1 MILTKLEF
9 NSKYPLEINTL
20 QTNDLDQH
28 TDRFHRIWA
37 GIFGFMAIIFIVSGA
52 WNVSDRAATA
62 KEKVHER
69 LMDHS
74 IALAEAINPEI
85 AKSFSFTAEDM
96 GTPAFERLCRQLS
109 EYAAISGY
117 SGIITVAAQNET
129 LVYGPSSSDIRTKG
143 DKSDCGTPPPGST
156 YDDPAGDI
164 LLEHLRAGNIFL
176 HDSSHETSNERDK
189 DALHVFAPVIDPRDG
204 NVIMMVGTVIAKGDV
219 NGFLDRKFRKELI
232 YATIPVIILLAGA
245 GVLMWRRRIHGKF
258 KGLVQYTEAI
268 IFAVLGLALT
278 LIAAAVFSN
287 DEARSRSDIFDQT
300 ANTRA
305 NVVMDRVRDLRLYKL
320 ESLTRFFQGSIHV
333 DHDEFALFT
342 APMVRESGILGMGWA
357 SQVEDVQ
364 KNVFERRVRD
374 EGLAD
379 FNIWQKSADG
389 RKKEP
394 VANRDVYYPVKYAA
408 PMADNEAVIGFD
420 LGSEPLRRSA
430 LETAKRTRLPTAT
443 DALVPIGRGDDTTG
457 ILIFKPVFASTWY
470 DQQGLVIAALCMDD
484 FLAAALRAEVFLGNN
499 ATTSLHS
506 IDENVEAE
514 HMASY
519 PFKDP
524 GDKPNPTLETK
535 NESALF
541 PPVPSSF
548 RPLFFFGK
556 TYVIANHPTP
566 SFFNA
571 HPPVAAKRTLI
582 SGALITTL
590 LTALA
595 AVVIRRRTALESMV
609 ASRTARLKEHAN
621 ELERRV
627 NERTAAMKRAKEDA
641 ENANRAKSE
650 FLAVMSHEI
659 RTPMQGVIGMLDVLE
674 QTSLVGSQVEM
685 VTTIRESATSLL
697 DIIDDILD
705 FSKIE
710 AGRLELE
717 NDATNICSV
726 VDNSVDLIRDMAWK
740 KGVEL
745 SVFVEPAL
753 CATVLGDETRLRQ
766 ILVNLLSNA
775 LKFSSGL
782 DRPGRVSLRAETR
795 LKNETHVTVAFTVT
809 DNGVGMTEKTLSQ
822 LFVPFAQADASTTR
836 RFGGTGLGLPITANL
851 IKQMGGEIAVSSRL
865 EEGSQFTATIPF
877 TYADGKPPEDASP
890 ADISGLRCLVIGG
903 KESLADDLTAYLAW
917 EGMVVEQAPDMD
929 KADRLIDNQ
938 PPGLWIWVVDTGN
951 APVPF
956 ERLEKA
962 VRARRDLDI
971 RCVSVQRGRRKK
983 PRHQTDYMVTIDS
996 SGMRRKAFL
1005 LAVAAAAGRAG
1016 LDVSMKYTPDRT
1028 ASPELSK
1035 AAARRLGRLILLVED
1050 NETNRKVIV
1059 QQLSLIGYVADTA
1072 STGREAF
1079 TKWKTAPYSLVLADL
1094 HMPDM
1099 DGYELAARIRRSE
1112 EGKTRIPVIA
1122 FTAGTLKDAD
1132 DRLRSAGFD
1141 DWLRKPARLAELKI
1155 IIDKWTGGMPGEAAS
1170 APPASGGN
1178 RPSEP
1183 DHSLPV
1189 DTGVLKEMVGDD
1201 PEVVQK
1207 LLADFLKTVGETAAE
1222 IRRAYLNKDQRA
1234 IGDAAHKLK
1243 SAARFAG
1250 AAALGDLCAQLEQ
1263 AGREGAEALI
1273 ERYFPEFE
1281 AERARVEA
1289 FIKTI
1294 I

>member
-1 MILTKLEF
+1 M
-9 NSKYPLEINTL
+9 
-20 QTNDLDQH
+20 NDLDQH

-69 LMDHS
+69 LMNRS
-74 IALAEAINPEI
+74 IALAEAVNPEI

-96 GTPAFERLCRQLS
+96 EKPAFERLCRQLS

-117 SGIITVAAQNET
+117 SGIITVAAQNEK

-143 DKSDCGTPPPGST
+143 DKSDCETPPPGSP
-156 YDDPAGDI
+156 YDDPADDV
-164 LLEHLRAGNIFL
+164 LLERLRAANVFL
-176 HDSSHETSNERDK
+176 HEPSNDMHNDS
-189 DALHVFAPVIDPRDG
+189 LHVFAPVIDPRDG
-204 NVIMMVGTVIAKGDV
+204 NVIMMVGTVIEKDDID
-219 NGFLDRKFRKELI
+219 GFLDKKFRIELI

-245 GVLMWRRRIHGKF
+245 GVLMWRRRIHGKY

-300 ANTRA
+300 ANTNA
-305 NVVMDRVRDLRLYKL
+305 NVVMDRAWDLRSYKL

-389 RKKEP
+389 REKEP
-394 VANRDVYYPVKYAA
+394 AANRDVYYPVKYAA

-430 LETAKRTRLPTAT
+430 LKTAKRTRLPTAT
-443 DALVPIGRGDDTTG
+443 EALVPIGRGDDTTG
-457 ILIFKPVFASTWY
+457 ILVFKPVFASTWY
-470 DQQGLVIAALCMDD
+470 DQQGFVIAALCMDD

-499 ATTSLHS
+499 ATTSLYS
-506 IDENVEAE
+506 IDEDAE
-514 HMASY
+514 TKH
-519 PFKDP
+519 
-524 GDKPNPTLETK
+524 KPNPALETES
-535 NESALF
+535 ESALF
-541 PPVPSSF
+541 PPELSSF

-566 SFFNA
+566 SFYKA

-582 SGALITTL
+582 SGTLITAL

-609 ASRTARLKEHAN
+609 ASRTAQLKEYAN

-674 QTSLVGSQVEM
+674 QTSLKGSQIEM
-685 VTTIRESATSLL
+685 VTTIRESAISLL

-717 NDATNICSV
+717 SDATNICSV

-795 LKNETHVTVAFTVT
+795 LKNETHVTVAFTVA
-809 DNGVGMTEKTLSQ
+809 DNGVGMTEKTLPQ
-822 LFVPFAQADASTTR
+822 LFTPFAQADASTTR

-865 EEGSQFTATIPF
+865 EKGSQFTATIPF
-877 TYADGKPPEDASP
+877 AYADGKPPEDASP

-903 KESLADDLTAYLAW
+903 KESLADDLAAYLAW
-917 EGMVVEQAPDMD
+917 EGMLIEQAPDMD
-929 KADRLIDNQ
+929 KSVSLIGNQ

-951 APVPF
+951 APVPL
-956 ERLEKA
+956 ERLEK
-962 VRARRDLDI
+962 VVHARKDLDI
-971 RCVSVQRGRRKK
+971 RCVLVQRGKRKK
-983 PRHQTDYMVTIDS
+983 PRRQTGYMVNIDS
-996 SGMRRKAFL
+996 NGMRRKAFL
-1005 LAVAAAAGRAG
+1005 LAVAAAAGRAS
-1016 LDVSMKYTPDRT
+1016 LDVSMEYTPDRT
-1028 ASPELSK
+1028 ASPGLSK
-1035 AAARRLGRLILLVED
+1035 AAARRRGRLILLVED

-1079 TKWKTAPYSLVLADL
+1079 MKWKTEPYSLILADL

-1099 DGYELAARIRRSE
+1099 DGYELATLIRRSE
-1112 EGKTRIPVIA
+1112 DGKPRIPVIA
-1122 FTAGTLKDAD
+1122 FTAGTLKDTD
-1132 DRLRSAGFD
+1132 DRLHSAGFD
-1141 DWLRKPARLAELKI
+1141 DWLRKPARLAELKK
-1155 IIDKWTGGMPGEAAS
+1155 IIDKWTGGAPGEAAS
-1170 APPASGGN
+1170 ELPASGSP
-1178 RPSEP
+1178 RPSGS

-1189 DTGVLKEMVGDD
+1189 DTGVLKDMVGDD

-1207 LLADFLKTVGETAAE
+1207 LLADFLKTVDETAAE
-1222 IRRAYLNKDQRA
+1222 IRRAYLNKDQRT

-1243 SAARFAG
+1243 SAARFTG
-1250 AAALGDLCAQLEQ
+1250 AANLGDLCAQLEQ
-1263 AGREGAEALI
+1263 AGREDAEALI

-1281 AERARVEA
+1281 AERARVDA